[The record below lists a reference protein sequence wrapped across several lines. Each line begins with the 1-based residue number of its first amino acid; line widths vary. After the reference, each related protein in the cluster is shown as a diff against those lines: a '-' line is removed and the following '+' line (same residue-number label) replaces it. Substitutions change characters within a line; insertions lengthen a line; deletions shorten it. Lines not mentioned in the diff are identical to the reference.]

1 MPKRGLKGIPHFG
14 KVGSDLVGYEFD
26 GVVDN
31 GFAPTGQIAA
41 STTIAAVP
49 EILQNFGL
57 RPPPAGRMSSR
68 SCTAGI
74 RSRLRTSTTCPSFR
88 SVAAAA
94 RPSPSVDL
102 GGVVGTASSFL
113 LVVPAELLAHG
124 GQDPIG
130 KQVLVAGLEAGEQ
143 G

>member
-1 MPKRGLKGIPHFG
+1 MAN
-14 KVGSDLVGYEFD
+14 VGSDPVGYEFD

-41 STTIAAVP
+41 STIAAVP
-49 EILQNFGL
+49 EILQDFGL

-88 SVAAAA
+88 TVAAAA

-102 GGVVGTASSFL
+102 SGRTTASSLL

-130 KQVLVAGLEAGEQ
+130 KQVLVAGFEAGEQ